1 MYMYICTYVHAHIH
15 TYMHTYVHVHTDTYY
30 TCMCLIIL
38 QGKISLNY
46 HSDVLGA
53 PDEKNKLFRFIVI
66 CGDSKR
72 AYEIKAPDQQSKNE
86 WLDAIKKVRAF
97 LLE

>member
-1 MYMYICTYVHAHIH
+1 
-15 TYMHTYVHVHTDTYY
+15 
-30 TCMCLIIL
+30 
-38 QGKISLNY
+38 
-46 HSDVLGA
+46 VLGA
-53 PDEKNKLFRFIVI
+53 PDEKNKFFRFIVI

-86 WLDAIKKVRAF
+86 WLEAIKKVRAF